1 MPDCD
6 SDSDALTFDIVFRKN
21 FPPSPAPRAQEPIDA
36 AAKKKPVQPA
46 VTCARYC
53 QRKQRFYYGLG
64 VDLCF
69 WPLTPG
75 FEGTGTNRYV
85 GSHKGPVSAICL
97 PGDGDGE
104 LGGLILSGSVDGRII
119 IWDYQGKVTHNPS
132 VCVQS
137 LYGHSGTI
145 TGLFCYGHHV
155 ISGSTDKTIRVWRA
169 VEGRQQLVYPWYVQT
184 MCFNTS
190 GWVRSMTFDRSTA
203 VGDRGTF
210 YCVDD
215 VGCTLRLEPQDAH
228 DQEGNRTRGCTFV
241 LDPVGLPTLGAL
253 PGPPTSIS
261 RPPSHDRG
269 VLLVRYVA
277 AWSVLVTLCYD
288 QHCRVWSTASG
299 ELKYEWENENRCLFT
314 SLDLNLEH
322 GELLV
327 GDRQGTLAIFSVRSG
342 LLLATKSLGPAAIQ
356 HISALAARG
365 MYAVVTDTELSVWRL
380 EHELDYSVLR
390 GGHTRAVISLYACA
404 GGTGL
409 LPDAPDFRIFSA
421 GQDNSLRVWD
431 PYDMQCARVL
441 HEEQSEISA
450 MTFYEAW
457 NILVTGHD
465 NGDIRLWD
473 MDTASSHTLSH
484 HTNSVTSLVLALVR
498 KNEELLISATTV

>member
-1 MPDCD
+1 M
-6 SDSDALTFDIVFRKN
+6 FMI
-21 FPPSPAPRAQEPIDA
+21 
-36 AAKKKPVQPA
+36 
-46 VTCARYC
+46 
-53 QRKQRFYYGLG
+53 
-64 VDLCF
+64 
-69 WPLTPG
+69 
-75 FEGTGTNRYV
+75 
-85 GSHKGPVSAICL
+85 
-97 PGDGDGE
+97 
-104 LGGLILSGSVDGRII
+104 
-119 IWDYQGKVTHNPS
+119 
-132 VCVQS
+132 
-137 LYGHSGTI
+137 GTI

-210 YCVDD
+210 YFVDD

-228 DQEGNRTRGCTFV
+228 DQEGN
-241 LDPVGLPTLGAL
+241 
-253 PGPPTSIS
+253 
-261 RPPSHDRG
+261 
-269 VLLVRYVA
+269 
-277 AWSVLVTLCYD
+277 
-288 QHCRVWSTASG
+288 
-299 ELKYEWENENRCLFT
+299 

-380 EHELDYSVLR
+380 EHQLDYGVLR

-498 KNEELLISATTV
+498 KNEELLIS